1 MIVLQKKI
9 TNENNA
15 FDIEKNMLK
24 YIFNDAIE
32 RLELSANVALSLL
45 ISYKNSN
52 LLILICIITV
62 LLILILKNLSKK
74 TIEIFFIICKDINH
88 FGFIA
93 SISW

>member
-32 RLELSANVALSLL
+32 RLELSANVDLSLL
-45 ISYKNSN
+45 ISYKNTN
-52 LLILICIITV
+52 LYMSQNMNQNELDS
-62 LLILILKNLSKK
+62 LLQPI
-74 TIEIFFIICKDINH
+74 
-88 FGFIA
+88 
-93 SISW
+93 

>member
-32 RLELSANVALSLL
+32 RLELSANVDLSLL

-62 LLILILKNLSKK
+62 LLILFLKNLSKK
-74 TIEIFFIICKDINH
+74 NYRNILH
-88 FGFIA
+88 YL
-93 SISW
+93 

>member
-62 LLILILKNLSKK
+62 LLILFLKNLSKK
-74 TIEIFFIICKDINH
+74 NYRNILH
-88 FGFIA
+88 YL
-93 SISW
+93 